1 MWAAEAIL
9 KKDIHTIL
17 KKGQKVTIT
26 KGVKFEYAVWAGIAI
41 VDVPK
46 EFINK
51 KTIKVISAE

>member
-1 MWAAEAIL
+1 
-9 KKDIHTIL
+9 
-17 KKGQKVTIT
+17 
-26 KGVKFEYAVWAGIAI
+26 VWTGIAI